1 MSAVTEWAEEARVRA
16 FSRRR
21 DSPWLIRASYL
32 GWAVGPLPLAPESPT
47 QQDGA
52 APTLSRPTAGL
63 GAPNVERGV
72 LRLSL
77 GATNVERGVLRLSLG
92 ATNLERGVL
101 RSFLAATNVERG
113 VLR

>member
-21 DSPWLIRASYL
+21 DSPRLIRASYL

-72 LRLSL
+72 LRSSLGATNAERGVLRLSL

-92 ATNLERGVL
+92 ATNLERDVL
-101 RSFLAATNVERG
+101 R
-113 VLR
+113 

>member
-72 LRLSL
+72 LRSSLGATNAERGVLRLSL

-92 ATNLERGVL
+92 ATNLERDVL
-101 RSFLAATNVERG
+101 R
-113 VLR
+113 